1 MRLKDRV
8 ALITGAS
15 RGIGRE
21 IALTFA
27 REGAK
32 LVLVAKTMEPHPK
45 LPGTLPEVAREAE
58 ELGAEVLVCQC
69 DVRDEEAIGLTV
81 RSALNRFGK
90 IDILI
95 NNAGALWW
103 RPVLETPTK
112 RFDLIMS
119 INVRA
124 SFILS
129 REVLPS
135 MIENGWGHI
144 VNMSP
149 KVDLEK
155 LPGFTGYFIS
165 KFGMTMLAQ
174 GLAGEVKDKNVAAN
188 ALWPVTAID
197 TAAVRNYGVG
207 SEEMW
212 RKPSILSDATLELV
226 CKPPSEMTGQA
237 LTDEEVLKSVGVTDF
252 SKYAVVEGTEPPPID
267 WIQEKVRS

>member
-1 MRLKDRV
+1 MRLKERV

-27 REGAK
+27 REGAQ
-32 LVLVAKTMEPHPK
+32 VALVAKSMRPQPK
-45 LPGTLPEVAREAE
+45 LPGTLPEVAREVQEIGGEA
-58 ELGAEVLVCQC
+58 LTCQC
-69 DVRDEEAIGLTV
+69 DVRDEEAILLTV
-81 RSALNRFGK
+81 QETLNRFGK

-112 RFDLIMS
+112 RLDLIMN
-119 INVRA
+119 INIRA
-124 SFILS
+124 AFILS

-135 MIENGWGHI
+135 MIGNGWGHI

-149 KVDLEK
+149 AVDLKK

-165 KFGMTMLAQ
+165 KYGMTMLAQ
-174 GLAGEVKDKNVAAN
+174 GLAGEVRDKNVAVN

-197 TAAVRNYGVG
+197 TAAVRNYQVG
-207 SEEMW
+207 SEELW
-212 RKPSILSDATLELV
+212 RKPSILADATLELV
-226 CKPPSEMTGQA
+226 CKNPSEMTGQA
-237 LTDEEVLKSVGVTDF
+237 LTDEEVLRSVGVTDF
-252 SKYAVVEGTEPPPID
+252 SKYSVVEGTNPPPID
-267 WIQEKVRS
+267 WIQDKVRS

>member
-1 MRLKDRV
+1 MRLENRV

-32 LVLVAKTMEPHPK
+32 TILVAKTVKPNPK
-45 LPGTLPEVAREAE
+45 LPGTLLDVAAEIEA
-58 ELGAEVLVCQC
+58 LGGEALVCQC
-69 DVRDEEAIGLTV
+69 DVREEEQILAAVKAGIE
-81 RSALNRFGK
+81 RFGK

-112 RFDLIMS
+112 RFDLIMNV
-119 INVRA
+119 NVRA
-124 SFILS
+124 SFLFA

-135 MIENGWGHI
+135 MVENGWGHI

-155 LPGFTGYFIS
+155 LPGFTAYFIS
-165 KFGMTMLAQ
+165 KYGMTMLAQ
-174 GLAGEVKDKNVAAN
+174 GLAGEVRGRNIAVN
-188 ALWPVTAID
+188 ALWPVTAVD
-197 TAAVRNYGVG
+197 TAAVRNYQVG
-207 SEEMW
+207 TEEMW
-212 RKPSILSDATLELV
+212 RKPSILADAALELV
-226 CKPPSEMTGQA
+226 CKNPSEMTGQA
-237 LTDEEVLKSVGVTDF
+237 LTDEEILRSVGVEDF
-252 SKYAVVEGTEPPPID
+252 SKYAVVEGSNPPPID